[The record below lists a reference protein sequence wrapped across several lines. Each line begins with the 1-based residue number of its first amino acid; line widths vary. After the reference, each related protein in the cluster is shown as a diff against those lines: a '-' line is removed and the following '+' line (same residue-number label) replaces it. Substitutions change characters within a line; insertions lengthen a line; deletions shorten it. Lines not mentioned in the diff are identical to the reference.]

1 MNKGSHEPNSRSLR
15 LLTLLTNLAPSVRQC
30 DDFVRAGAE
39 HGLTPRDVVR
49 AADVTFCCVSG
60 PRVVKDV
67 SAVTVFDGF
76 HVSSMNSFVVFFFSC
91 CGVLWLCV
99 LGVTILRKSGY
110 LQSIFTGR
118 I

>member
-1 MNKGSHEPNSRSLR
+1 MSAAATLIAQYDQYYHRLVPGGNVSIHLCRPFWVPPPGPGSHQKFSHVHA
-15 LLTLLTNLAPSVRQC
+15 T
-30 DDFVRAGAE
+30 
-39 HGLTPRDVVR
+39 
-49 AADVTFCCVSG
+49 
-60 PRVVKDV
+60 DV
-67 SAVTVFDGF
+67 SALTVFDGF